1 MKRKEIKN
9 TNRRNEEIC
18 KTGKREENERNV
30 HTQTEEKAPNVL
42 ICKPSHHVAISLSF
56 SSPIDC
62 FTLIVRR

>member
-42 ICKPSHHVAISLSF
+42 ICKPSHHVAISPFRSLSPRP
-56 SSPIDC
+56 SIVSP
-62 FTLIVRR
+62 